1 MPTAGQVVRIGIHS
15 VAMTHTEINENYSAI
30 GVGGAASL
38 ALRWRRLG
46 LEVTGLQAAF
56 EPDSVD
62 LGSYDM
68 LQWDVRFSFWV
79 APIAALE
86 ISRFN
91 REVDPEFAAPA
102 VGAVRIG
109 LVSEYPLARI
119 ASVSARAAY
128 LLEPKFDGGGESG
141 LALEIGLGVA
151 VGTANGRF
159 RVKAESNF
167 QRIDREVNGQDVP
180 VQVTQARLGLELGF

>member
-1 MPTAGQVVRIGIHS
+1 
-15 VAMTHTEINENYSAI
+15 MTHTEINENYSAI

-102 VGAVRIG
+102 
-109 LVSEYPLARI
+109 
-119 ASVSARAAY
+119 
-128 LLEPKFDGGGESG
+128 GGGESG